1 MQFSKANY
9 RVFSIILFGFLL
21 FGLKE
26 FAELLYHPLQ
36 STIAFI
42 GLLFI
47 FVSPFFFRY
56 KRDNPL
62 KGKIRIVFN
71 AYLLW
76 TFLIITRP
84 FLLGQDFSE
93 DSLHPYKIYGLT
105 SYLLP
110 LIILL
115 GTRIISLPKLFK
127 MIFVFSIIGYVF
139 FVLNFSTMQIVVL
152 RGEVMS
158 TDGEMGLA
166 SLADQYN
173 FWFTISCFSMLCY
186 EFVPKKYKWFAIFTS
201 LFILFLFAFL
211 ARRGGVVIIALYFF
225 GMFYLY
231 LQQSKSRNVFLKF
244 VFIGVI
250 ISIIFVTVNTYSN
263 STFSLL
269 FNRIN
274 EDTRSD
280 VDETLIKYLTTEN
293 AWLFGEGIEGAY
305 KHPAFDVPRYTHETG
320 YLYLILKGGIIYLIF
335 YVFLLLHAF
344 YVGFFKTR
352 NRLTKALALYVFFH
366 VVFLIPYG
374 LPSFGLEYL
383 FVWIAFALCES
394 LSWRSMTNEQV
405 KYYLAKI

>member
-1 MQFSKANY
+1 M
-9 RVFSIILFGFLL
+9 
-21 FGLKE
+21 
-26 FAELLYHPLQ
+26 Q

-42 GLLFI
+42 GLIFI
-47 FVSPFFFRY
+47 FLSPFFFKY
-56 KRDNPL
+56 KIANPL

-71 AYLLW
+71 AYLCW
-76 TFLIITRP
+76 IVFIIIRP
-84 FLLGQDFSE
+84 FFSGEEFSE

-105 SYLLP
+105 AYLLP
-110 LIILL
+110 FVVLL

-127 MIFVFSIIGYVF
+127 IIFVFSVIGYVF
-139 FVLNFSTMQIVVL
+139 FVLNFNTMQSVVL
-152 RGEVMS
+152 RGLVMS

-173 FWFTISCFSMLCY
+173 FWFAISCFSMLCY
-186 EFVPKKYKWFAIFTS
+186 EFVPKKYKWFAIFSS

-211 ARRGGVVIIALYFF
+211 ARRSGVVMIALYFF

-250 ISIIFVTVNTYSN
+250 ISIIFVAVNTYSN

-280 VDETLIKYLTTEN
+280 VDKTIIKYLTAEN
-293 AWLFGEGIEGAY
+293 AWLFGKGIEGAY
-305 KHPAFDVPRYTHETG
+305 KHPDFELPRYTHETG
-320 YLYLILKGGIIYLIF
+320 YLYLILKGGIIYLAF
-335 YVFLLLHAF
+335 YVFLLLHAS
-344 YVGFFKTR
+344 YIGFFKTR

-366 VVFLIPYG
+366 VIFLIPFG

-383 FVWIAFALCES
+383 FVWIAFSLCES
-394 LSWRSMTNEQV
+394 SNWRSKTNNQV
-405 KYYLAKI
+405 KEYLVNF